1 MCPGQSTISLH
12 SLTPQCCLLFT
23 SQEVPAGAAAAAV
36 NEDEMGDAAY
46 HSMRLQ
52 SIENLAANGVSAYPH
67 KFQATMSVPQ
77 YVQTYA
83 HLAEKQTLNEV
94 TVSLAGRM
102 YRRHSSG
109 AKLFFFDIRA
119 DGGQV
124 QIFVDKRCVIRHSF
138 SI

>member
-1 MCPGQSTISLH
+1 
-12 SLTPQCCLLFT
+12 
-23 SQEVPAGAAAAAV
+23 
-36 NEDEMGDAAY
+36 MGDAAY

-109 AKLFFFDIRA
+109 AKLFVFDIRA

-124 QIFVDKRCVIRHSF
+124 QIFVDKRYVLSCIWDFTRLRARALQPPNQHDAF
-138 SI
+138 RNTHRI